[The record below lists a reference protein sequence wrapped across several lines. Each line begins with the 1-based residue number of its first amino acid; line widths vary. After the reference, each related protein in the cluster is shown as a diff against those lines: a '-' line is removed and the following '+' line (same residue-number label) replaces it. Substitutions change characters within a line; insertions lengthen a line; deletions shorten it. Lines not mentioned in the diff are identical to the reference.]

1 MFREGLGEDS
11 EFSGFHPWVNLIF
24 FALAIGITMFLQSP
38 LYLAVTTVAAWAY
51 SVALGG
57 VRQLTLNILITVWA
71 VVVFSLIN
79 GLFTH
84 NGATVLFFISGN
96 RITAEAIM
104 FGATMSIMFAAMVIW
119 FSCFNVIMTAEK
131 LIYIFGKAAPVLGL
145 TLSMIFR
152 YIPLLKSR
160 FQEIRLGQACLGR
173 NMDKKKGIIERI
185 RQFGKEISIL
195 ISWSLESSIEGADSM
210 EARGYGLRGRTSFH
224 LYRFT
229 SRDALCVAV
238 MLLFAAG
245 TFYGLANGRAAVRF
259 YPVYTSPAADKV
271 MIVSLASFMALLL
284 VPLVIDLYGELRWR
298 SSYLGQVKLGAFVP
312 DGAPDGDRSG
322 SEHETQNETTEF

>member
-1 MFREGLGEDS
+1 MLSEGLGEDS

-24 FALAIGITMFLQSP
+24 FALAIGITMFSQSP
-38 LYLAVTTVAAWAY
+38 WFLAATTIVAWAY
-51 SVALGG
+51 SITLGG
-57 VRQLTLNILITVWA
+57 VKQLKMNIAVTLWA
-71 VVVFSLIN
+71 VLVFSLVN
-79 GLFTH
+79 ALFSH
-84 NGATVLFFISGN
+84 NGATVLFYISGN
-96 RITAEAIM
+96 RITLEAIIY
-104 FGATMSIMFAAMVIW
+104 GASISFMFAAMVIW

-152 YIPLLKSR
+152 YIPLLKAR

-173 NMDKKKGIIERI
+173 NMDKQKSMLGRI

-229 SRDALCVAV
+229 SRDAVFLVV
-238 MLLFAAG
+238 LLALAAG
-245 TFYGLANGRAAVRF
+245 TLYGMYKGKAFALF
-259 YPVYTSPAADKV
+259 YPVYKAPSFDMVTAA
-271 MIVSLASFMALLL
+271 SLVCFMLMLALPLL
-284 VPLVIDLYGELRWR
+284 IDVYGEIRW
-298 SSYLGQVKLGAFVP
+298 S
-312 DGAPDGDRSG
+312 RSG
-322 SEHETQNETTEF
+322 NNAGDIYVAEEETEQNI